1 MTIAGT
7 RNLVSSCAAVL
18 LAWAGCL
25 SGSRAMAADNPMIGN
40 HRAVYDSNGM
50 LAPWT
55 PWSDALNRE
64 MNWYLACPIENGYPR
79 FAYMTFMDGD
89 YQAIARRVDT
99 IPAMQNGVGIIS
111 YLKYYAWS
119 GKKNPK
125 LLEFARYMG
134 DYLVKES
141 LTPDTGKYPRFT
153 RSTGR
158 RGKFPQPADA
168 GTQADKPYE
177 LEPDKGGIAGYAL
190 VLLYESTN
198 EEKYLDQALQNARVL
213 VANMGT
219 GDSEHSPW
227 PFRVDYRTG
236 ESRFPV
242 AANMSF
248 NLRLFDKLI
257 EHGHAEYEEPRTK
270 LWAWIKN
277 YQIPNAAK
285 DGTLWVQFF
294 EDHAEPDNRNAWSP
308 LNLARYLI
316 EKKQQLDTDWAA
328 DAKTL
333 IDFTIRNFTSI
344 RSGVP
349 VCGEQTYDKEP
360 WGGILSTYG
369 AVLAMYSAATGSDEY
384 KALAHQA
391 LNYALYAINDDGCP
405 RENSVKPGRGG
416 WQEDAHTDK
425 IHNFVDAIT
434 AYPEWAR

>member
-1 MTIAGT
+1 MGP
-7 RNLVSSCAAVL
+7 RNGVRSSSAALFVAA
-18 LAWAGCL
+18 LALWAG
-25 SGSRAMAADNPMIGN
+25 GAALAGENPNIGN
-40 HRAVYDSNGM
+40 HRAVYDDQG
-50 LAPWT
+50 LFRPWT
-55 PWSDALNRE
+55 SWSDALNRE

-79 FAYMTFMDGD
+79 FVYTTFMDGD
-89 YQAIARRVDT
+89 YEPIARRMDF
-99 IPAMQNGVGIIS
+99 IPSMQDGMGIIS

-119 GKKNPK
+119 GRTNPK
-125 LLEFARYMG
+125 ILQFARYMG

-153 RSTGR
+153 RSTGIR
-158 RGKFPQPADA
+158 AKFPQPADC

-177 LEPDKGGIAGYAL
+177 IEPDKGGIAGYAL
-190 VLLYESTN
+190 LLLYKETK
-198 EEKYLDQALQNARVL
+198 EMKYLDQALQNARVL
-213 VANMGT
+213 AANMGT
-219 GDSEHSPW
+219 GDAERSPW

-236 ESRFPV
+236 EFRFPV

-257 EHGHAEYEEPRTK
+257 EHGHSEFQEPRAK
-270 LWAWIKN
+270 LWNWIKKD
-277 YQIPNAAK
+277 QIPSAAK
-285 DGTLWVQFF
+285 DGSLWVQFF

-308 LNLARYLI
+308 LNLARYLV
-316 EKKQQLDTDWAA
+316 EKKEALDSDWAS

-384 KALAHQA
+384 KALAREA

-405 RENSVKPGRGG
+405 RENSVRAGRGG

-425 IHNFVDAIT
+425 IHNFVDAMT
-434 AYPEWAR
+434 AFPEWAR

>member
-1 MTIAGT
+1 MNPRAT
-7 RNLVSSCAAVL
+7 RYLFRSGAAVL
-18 LAWAGCL
+18 FLVGLC
-25 SGSRAMAADNPMIGN
+25 GSAQSAETPTIGN
-40 HRAVYDSNGM
+40 HRAVYDAKGM

-55 PWSDALNRE
+55 SWTDALQRE
-64 MNWYLACPIENGYPR
+64 MKWYLACPLENGYPR
-79 FAYMTFMDGD
+79 FVTVTFMDGE
-89 YQAIARRVDT
+89 YRPLAKHMDT
-99 IPAMQNGVGIIS
+99 IPAMQNGAGIIS

-125 LLEFARYMG
+125 ILEFARSMG

-141 LTPDTGKYPRFT
+141 LTPDSGKYPRFT
-153 RSTGR
+153 RSTGK
-158 RGKFPQPADA
+158 RGKFPQPQDA

-177 LEPDKGGIAGYAL
+177 IEPDKGGIAGYAL
-190 VLLYESTN
+190 ALLYEETK
-198 EEKYLDQALQNARVL
+198 EQKYLDQALQNARVL
-213 VANMGT
+213 AANMGT
-219 GDSEHSPW
+219 GDGAKSPW

-236 ESRFPV
+236 EWRFPV

-248 NLRLFDKLI
+248 NLRLFEKLV
-257 EHGHAEYEEPRTK
+257 ELGHVEFAEPRAR
-270 LWAWIKN
+270 LWAWVKK

-285 DGTLWVQFF
+285 DGSLWVQFF

-316 EKKQQLDTDWAA
+316 EKKDAVDADWAA

-369 AVLAMYSAATGSDEY
+369 AVLAMYSAATGSAEY
-384 KALAHQA
+384 KALAYQA
-391 LNYALYAINDDGCP
+391 LNYAMYAINDDGCP
-405 RENSVKPGRGG
+405 RENSVQPGRGG

-425 IHNFVDAIT
+425 IHNFVDAMN
-434 AYPEWAR
+434 AFPEWAR